1 MYCKV
6 FTFNPFFENTYVI
19 YDDTR
24 ECIVVDPGCCDVV
37 EQEQLAAFIEKEN
50 LKPVRLLN
58 THCHVDHV
66 LGNKFIFE
74 KYQLLP
80 EIHPDELPLLQSLS
94 DQSRMF
100 GLTNVEPSPTPKV
113 FLEPN
118 QIIRFGRSQLK
129 VLYTPGHSPG
139 EVSFY
144 NMASR
149 QLLAGDV
156 IFQGSIGRTDLPG
169 GSYELLMNSI
179 HKQILILEDDV
190 IIYPGHGPQTTIGRE
205 KEFNP
210 FLQVN

>member
-100 GLTNVEPSPTPKV
+100 GLTNVAPSPTPKV